1 MWSLESNWKRQEGS
15 CHPFLKILILLLHK
29 CKLNLFQWIS
39 IYFIYQIKLS
49 SYCNSPSF
57 LAQTCV
63 RDFSNWRILTSGLT
77 AHLTHH
83 SLCQVL
89 IRRQTSIDTRDFLFR
104 TKWTS
109 ILVKKKQKR
118 GLCVSPFKLFSRE
131 VIMLEQKLS
140 CWANGK
146 RCPSQAWDDLPYIPY
161 LYTQIMSSVIRSI

>member
-29 CKLNLFQWIS
+29 CKLNSFQWIS

-57 LAQTCV
+57 FAQTCV

-109 ILVKKKQKR
+109 ILVKKSR
-118 GLCVSPFKLFSRE
+118 SVGCVFHLSSYSVGKSSCSSKNS
-131 VIMLEQKLS
+131 VAEQMERDVLH
-140 CWANGK
+140 
-146 RCPSQAWDDLPYIPY
+146 RHEMIY
-161 LYTQIMSSVIRSI
+161 LIFPICTLK